1 MSFDWFS
8 AVLHCESRRF
18 SSALWELSFIAQ
30 QWLFGISNQKTF
42 WGFLVNV
49 KRSLSEPEN
58 LKRFFDER
66 WQTELNSHSKLLN
79 LLDKQCKKGRKP
91 VKTHWTQS
99 SAFLSRMETRSVF
112 VCTRNGTFL
121 YVRQVEFSSGNPFL
135 VWWKQQKVLMITI
148 RTLHF
153 PAQHNV
159 LVDFCDCKHLK
170 ASHSFKKMRQKI
182 LSLIQKPIWT
192 ADNYSRKVE

>member
-1 MSFDWFS
+1 MRIVIKSHCSLYLCLWMILFREKIKKGTRFREREKCTALCAMSFEWFS
-8 AVLHCESRRF
+8 LVLHCESRRF

-79 LLDKQCKKGRKP
+79 LLDKQCKKGRKT
-91 VKTHWTQS
+91 VKTH
-99 SAFLSRMETRSVF
+99 
-112 VCTRNGTFL
+112 
-121 YVRQVEFSSGNPFL
+121 
-135 VWWKQQKVLMITI
+135 
-148 RTLHF
+148 
-153 PAQHNV
+153 
-159 LVDFCDCKHLK
+159 
-170 ASHSFKKMRQKI
+170 
-182 LSLIQKPIWT
+182 
-192 ADNYSRKVE
+192 

>member
-1 MSFDWFS
+1 MAKEHLCGSTPFCRRRHAIMWDQVILVRHEKTNKNGTISLFNSANDTFPWKNENGTCCHEREKCRALCAMSFDWFS

-79 LLDKQCKKGRKP
+79 LLDKQCKKGRKT
-91 VKTHWTQS
+91 VKTH
-99 SAFLSRMETRSVF
+99 
-112 VCTRNGTFL
+112 
-121 YVRQVEFSSGNPFL
+121 
-135 VWWKQQKVLMITI
+135 
-148 RTLHF
+148 
-153 PAQHNV
+153 
-159 LVDFCDCKHLK
+159 
-170 ASHSFKKMRQKI
+170 
-182 LSLIQKPIWT
+182 
-192 ADNYSRKVE
+192 

>member
-1 MSFDWFS
+1 MPTRNLFSSQLENKFLFFPVGMPTGKKKNVSFPWKNQNGTCCHEREKCTALCAMSFDWFS

-91 VKTHWTQS
+91 AKTQLCIIPKG
-99 SAFLSRMETRSVF
+99 A
-112 VCTRNGTFL
+112 
-121 YVRQVEFSSGNPFL
+121 
-135 VWWKQQKVLMITI
+135 K
-148 RTLHF
+148 
-153 PAQHNV
+153 
-159 LVDFCDCKHLK
+159 
-170 ASHSFKKMRQKI
+170 
-182 LSLIQKPIWT
+182 
-192 ADNYSRKVE
+192 

>member
-1 MSFDWFS
+1 MFLTNSTIQLNILWKNVSFPWKNQNGTCCHEREKCTALCAMSFDWFS

-79 LLDKQCKKGRKP
+79 LLDEQCKKGRKP
-91 VKTHWTQS
+91 VKTH
-99 SAFLSRMETRSVF
+99 
-112 VCTRNGTFL
+112 
-121 YVRQVEFSSGNPFL
+121 
-135 VWWKQQKVLMITI
+135 
-148 RTLHF
+148 
-153 PAQHNV
+153 
-159 LVDFCDCKHLK
+159 
-170 ASHSFKKMRQKI
+170 
-182 LSLIQKPIWT
+182 
-192 ADNYSRKVE
+192 